1 MKTGDI
7 VVYIGGCDEYLTLHK
22 QYTIKTVLMNMTYGR
37 YSTYYDIINDEGLL
51 RHYDES
57 KFILVEKFRDIKISK
72 ILSE

>member
-7 VVYIGGCDEYLTLHK
+7 VVYIGGCDEHLTLHK
-22 QYTIKTVLMNMTYGR
+22 QYTIKTVLMTMTYGR